1 MVKVRFAGYGTDA
14 NNAQSLGGVFIA
26 HRPFP
31 HLPDWWEEDVS
42 VTRFAAFGFPVD
54 QTDHFTFPAEEGVDY
69 HFSVW
74 MFSDGALL
82 HGGGESE
89 LLLELTVEV
98 VVPEIFQDGFESGDA
113 STWSVH

>member
-1 MVKVRFAGYGTDA
+1 
-14 NNAQSLGGVFIA
+14 
-26 HRPFP
+26 
-31 HLPDWWEEDVS
+31 
-42 VTRFAAFGFPVD
+42 
-54 QTDHFTFPAEEGVDY
+54 
-69 HFSVW
+69 

-98 VVPEIFQDGFESGDA
+98 VVPEIFRDGFESGDA